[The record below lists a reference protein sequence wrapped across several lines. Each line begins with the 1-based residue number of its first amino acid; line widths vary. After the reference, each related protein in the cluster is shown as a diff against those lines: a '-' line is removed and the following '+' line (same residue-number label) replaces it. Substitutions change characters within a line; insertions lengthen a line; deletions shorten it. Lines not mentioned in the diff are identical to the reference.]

1 MPGRYC
7 PRPSGAG
14 WTLVLRPLTAGGHQI
29 VSALQNRAVPGGRS
43 MAPTSPQDASD
54 AHAPL
59 DVQASLESLADEL
72 DANLAEADRAL
83 RDGYPGERSGRQPVH
98 TVYVPADR
106 YSERLVPDWGAAAL
120 AALDADPDGFRAVLG
135 DGEGEGDGGL
145 EERVRAKLTA
155 EPIEDLRIDFE
166 DGYGDRPGD
175 EEDHTARS
183 AARALLRSIG
193 RGAAPP
199 FHGIRFKSFEAPT
212 RRRGLRTLA
221 VFLEELAGAG
231 SLPAGFVVTLPKVTS
246 VEQVEAMVL
255 AASRLEAVLGLAAR
269 TLRFEVQ
276 VETPQAILG
285 PDGTAL
291 VARMVHAAAG
301 RCTGLHYGTYDYSAS
316 CGIAAA
322 YQSMEHPAAD
332 HAKAVMQ
339 VAAAGTGVR
348 LSDGSTNI
356 LPVGDRDRVH
366 AGWALHAR
374 LVRRSLERGYYQGW
388 DLHPAQLPSRFA
400 ATYAFY
406 REGLPAAAARLRN
419 YVERTEGGVMDE
431 PATARA
437 LAAFVLRGVQCGA
450 VGAEEVQ
457 ALAGV
462 GIPQL
467 TALAHPRLA
476 TSNTSAKDLL
486 HG

>member
-1 MPGRYC
+1 
-7 PRPSGAG
+7 
-14 WTLVLRPLTAGGHQI
+14 
-29 VSALQNRAVPGGRS
+29 
-43 MAPTSPQDASD
+43 MAPTSPQDASY

-59 DVQASLESLADEL
+59 GVQASLESLADEL

-120 AALDADPDGFRAVLG
+120 AALDADPDGFRAVL
-135 DGEGEGDGGL
+135 DGGDGGL
-145 EERVRAKLTA
+145 EERVRAKLAA

-175 EEDHTARS
+175 EEDQAARS

-193 RGAAPP
+193 RGDAPP

-231 SLPAGFVVTLPKVTS
+231 SLPEGFVVTLPKVTS
-246 VEQVEAMVL
+246 VEQVAAMVL
-255 AASRLEAVLGLAAR
+255 AASRLEAVLDLASGV
-269 TLRFEVQ
+269 LRFEVQ

-285 PDGTAL
+285 SDGTAL

-316 CGIAAA
+316 CGIAAQ
-322 YQSMEHPAAD
+322 YQSMEHPVAD
-332 HAKAVMQ
+332 YAKAVMQ

-348 LSDGSTNI
+348 LSDGSTNV
-356 LPVGDRDRVH
+356 LPVGEPAAVR
-366 AGWALHAR
+366 AGWALHHR

-388 DLHPAQLPSRFA
+388 DLHPAQLPTRYA
-400 ATYAFY
+400 AVFAFY
-406 REGLPAAAARLRN
+406 RDGLGQAADRLRR
-419 YVERTEGGVMDE
+419 YVERTDSGFLDE

-437 LAAFVLRGVQCGA
+437 LADFILRGVDCGA
-450 VGAEEVQ
+450 VGTDEAHRLCGVD
-457 ALAGV
+457 ASGLAV
-462 GIPQL
+462 
-467 TALAHPRLA
+467 LARRGAH
-476 TSNTSAKDLL
+476 
-486 HG
+486 